1 MISCRT
7 QVLDRGPDCGYDDPM
22 TIILLLAF
30 MAVIGAGYWLK
41 YLNLSHLKV
50 HGHTVP
56 PEFVGAVDPA
66 TLAKISDYTVENSR
80 FGLIES
86 LIDNAVLIAFL
97 FLGLLGIYDEWI
109 ASLTGS
115 FLGNGVLFFLVL
127 TVAQTIMG
135 IPFSL
140 YRNFR
145 IENKYGFN
153 TMTVKLWLTDLV
165 KGLAIGAVISTLMV
179 LGALWLVSA
188 SPDLWWLWVW
198 LFFLVV
204 GIFMMYISPTLIEP
218 LFFKFEPLKVEGLE
232 ERIRTLM
239 EKAGLKVSRVFQVDA
254 SRRSRHSNA
263 YFTGIGKVKRIV
275 LFDTLLEQM
284 TQDEILAVLAHEVGH
299 WKKKHVLKRIIMTEA
314 MAFCGIVAA
323 YWLLQGSWLPNIIGL
338 ADASFYAKAVILGF
352 LLSIVTFPLTPL
364 FSYLS
369 RRDERESDRFAADL
383 TGGTE
388 AMASALVKL
397 SKENLSNL
405 HPHPLYA
412 AFYYSHPPVVE
423 RIRQLKQ
430 QSTDRQRTDRQRTD
444 SQTADRHTRG

>member
-1 MISCRT
+1 MMIF
-7 QVLDRGPDCGYDDPM
+7 V
-22 TIILLLAF
+22 LLAF
-30 MAVIGAGYWLK
+30 LAVVCAGYVLR

-50 HGHTVP
+50 HGHSVP
-56 PEFVGAVDPA
+56 PEFEGVVDPA
-66 TLAKISDYTVENSR
+66 TLAKISDYTLENSR
-80 FGLIES
+80 LGLIES
-86 LIDNAVLIAFL
+86 LIDNIVLVAFL
-97 FLGLLGIYDEWI
+97 FGGFLGIYDEWI
-109 ASLTGS
+109 SSLTGS
-115 FLGNGVLFFLVL
+115 FLVNGVLFILVL
-127 TVAQTIMG
+127 MVAQTIMG

-153 TMTVKLWLTDLV
+153 TMTVKLWITDLV
-165 KGLAIGAVISTLMV
+165 KGLAIGAVISTLVV
-179 LGALWLVSA
+179 LSALWLVTW
-188 SPDLWWLWVW
+188 SPGLWWFWVW
-198 LFFLVV
+198 LFFLAV
-204 GIFMMYISPTLIEP
+204 GVFMMYISPTVIEP

-299 WKKKHVLKRIIMTEA
+299 WKKKHVLKRIIMTET
-314 MAFCGIVAA
+314 MAFCGILAA
-323 YWLLQGSWLPNIIGL
+323 FWLFGVTWLPNIVGL
-338 ADASFYAKAVILGF
+338 MHASFYAKAIILGF
-352 LLSIVTFPLTPL
+352 LFSIVTFPLTPL
-364 FSYLS
+364 FSWLS
-369 RRDERESDRFAADL
+369 RRDERESDRFASDL
-383 TGGTE
+383 TGNTV

-423 RIRQLKQ
+423 RIRELRAEVR
-430 QSTDRQRTDRQRTD
+430 RQ
-444 SQTADRHTRG
+444 